1 MPNRSPNFRG
11 GAESVPRVPPFV
23 KATNRKSIKMFNCK
37 FALFR
42 QPELC
47 KQLCKNPHYF
57 CMLAQSV
64 TFFKN
69 FNLVL
74 KNANRL

>member
-37 FALFR
+37 FALI
-42 QPELC
+42 
-47 KQLCKNPHYF
+47 
-57 CMLAQSV
+57 SV
-64 TFFKN
+64 PAARIMQTAVQESTCLH
-69 FNLVL
+69 NL
-74 KNANRL
+74 